1 MDEKFVIY
9 FGFPSTEVM
18 LKNVE
23 SFASNTNQSLE
34 DAWIDLLHRFMEEYN
49 PFDGDDL
56 FIPTVF
62 SEVFELQVIPPPFEQ
77 QKYRRVLG
85 KTKFRLPALS
95 FKGDCVTCKAT
106 GERIKI
112 DDEDLEHLCE
122 RFKTWIDIGEVAYER
137 VIKSL

>member
-23 SFASNTNQSLE
+23 SFASNTDQSLE
-34 DAWIDLLHRFMEEYN
+34 DAWIDLIHSFMRKYS
-49 PFDGDDL
+49 PFDDEDL

-62 SEVFELQVIPPPFEQ
+62 SEVYEMQVIPPLYEQ
-77 QKYRRVLG
+77 QKYPEILG

-95 FKGDCVTCKAT
+95 FKDEYVTCKET
-106 GERIKI
+106 GERVRIR
-112 DDEDLEHLCE
+112 DEDLSLLCD
-122 RFKTWIDIGEVAYER
+122 RLQVWIDVKDVSYAW
-137 VIKSL
+137 VT